1 MYAQKVR
8 KIFAWDEE
16 KNRKLSKERGVSFQA
31 VVSSIG
37 EGMIIATVA
46 RRGKFSHQKQYLV
59 VINDYVYIVPFVEE
73 EQRIFLK
80 TIIPSRK
87 MTKRY
92 LFGGD

>member
-1 MYAQKVR
+1 MN

-16 KNRKLSKERGVSFQA
+16 KNQKLFKEGGVSFQA
-31 VVSSIG
+31 IVSGI
-37 EGMIIATVA
+37 EQGMIIATVA
-46 RRGKFSHQKQYLV
+46 GKGKFIHQKQYLV